1 MQGQLPSRP
10 IEKEVNKIKE
20 HDDLSRILIKQE
32 TLDFNREKGTKKYHG
47 KIIQPKVNSWLTQQD
62 YENILNKYQ
71 VENQYIFSSFQ
82 PKDCRIRLLF
92 PNRNADWTLQ
102 KKLYQGKEKGHN
114 AVFSRKNV
122 ERKANY
128 GFDND
133 LLYWPLN
140 EKGYT
145 TDGTIDKMNKYI

>member
-1 MQGQLPSRP
+1 MG
-10 IEKEVNKIKE
+10 
-20 HDDLSRILIKQE
+20 
-32 TLDFNREKGTKKYHG
+32 
-47 KIIQPKVNSWLTQQD
+47 NSWLTQQD

-71 VENQYIFSSFQ
+71 QENQYIFSSFQ